1 MDELVET
8 IQSANI
14 PLIVSETFSP
24 HRAQELLQVESTLI
38 VKAMDALRS
47 HPR

>member
-1 MDELVET
+1 MLCDWCQTIAQAGVNVDELVET

-24 HRAQELLQVESTLI
+24 HRAQELLQ
-38 VKAMDALRS
+38 A
-47 HPR
+47 